1 MYYETVM
8 LPSSISMNSCRVCTY
23 RVWVRKDSIRSPRL
37 DGDSMS
43 VDRNLLQCISEAGIV
58 RS

>member
-8 LPSSISMNSCRVCTY
+8 LPSSISRNSWVCTY